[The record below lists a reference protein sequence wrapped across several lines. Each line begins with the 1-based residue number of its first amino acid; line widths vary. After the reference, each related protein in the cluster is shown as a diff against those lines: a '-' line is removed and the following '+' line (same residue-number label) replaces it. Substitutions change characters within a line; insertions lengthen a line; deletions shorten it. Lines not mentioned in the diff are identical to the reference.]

1 MAVLHPGNLGADG
14 GHGLDEAIQLAL
26 GFRFGR
32 LDHQGTR
39 YREAHGR
46 RVEAV
51 VHQALGHVH
60 LADAGGLFERT
71 YVQDAL
77 VGHPAVT
84 PGVEHGEGLAELL
97 GQVVGVED
105 GDLSGF
111 LQPLV
116 PQHGD
121 VHPADGQ
128 NAGRA
133 ERRGRHGAVVTAL
146 FLCLDHGVTGHEGRQ
161 VFLHADG
168 THARATTAMRNGEG
182 LVQVEVRDVSTDKT
196 RRRQPDLRV
205 HVGAVQIDLTAILV
219 NDVAHLLDGLLVHPV
234 GGGVGH
240 HQAGELVPHL
250 RSLGT

>member
-1 MAVLHPGNLGADG
+1 M
-14 GHGLDEAIQLAL
+14 
-26 GFRFGR
+26 
-32 LDHQGTR
+32 
-39 YREAHGR
+39 
-46 RVEAV
+46 EAV

-60 LADAGGLFERT
+60 LADATGFFERA

-77 VGHPAVT
+77 VSHPAVA
-84 PGVEHGEGLAELL
+84 PGIEHGEGFPQLL

-105 GDLSGF
+105 GDLGGF

-133 ERRGRHGAVVTAL
+133 ERGGRHGAVVTAL
-146 FLCLDHGVTGHEGRQ
+146 FICLDHGVAGHEGGQ
-161 VFLHADG
+161 VLLHADG
-168 THARATTAMRNGEG
+168 AHARAATAMGNGEG
-182 LVQVEVRDVSTDKT
+182 LVQVEVRHVSADKA
-196 RRRQPDLRV
+196 RCSEAHLGV
-205 HVGAVQIDLTAILV
+205 HIGAVQVHLTAILV

-240 HQAGELVPHL
+240 HQAAKLLPHLGGLGTQIVEIDVTELVAGGDDDLEARHL
-250 RSLGT
+250 G